1 MPRMRNQ
8 ADRPRPSGIRS
19 FPVLRAPAALLALLL
34 PLLAAGCLGLP
45 NPLTRVDA
53 PSFLLLDV
61 RPIPSGNL
69 EQRLELELL
78 VQNGNN
84 FDMVLD
90 GMRLELEINEQR
102 VAQAV
107 SNQAV
112 SIGRLGETRVTIQ
125 ASITLLDVA
134 RSLLTLGRR
143 ERNGPLKYRLAGDVF
158 VAEPRSTRVSFD
170 DVGEVLPGA
179 SATAR

>member
-1 MPRMRNQ
+1 MARMRDQ
-8 ADRPRPSGIRS
+8 THRTRTSGTRIRRL
-19 FPVLRAPAALLALLL
+19 PTVPATLLALLL
-34 PLLAAGCLGLP
+34 PLLTAGCLGLP

-53 PSFLLLDV
+53 PSLLLLDV
-61 RPIPSGNL
+61 RPIPGGNL
-69 EQRLELELL
+69 EQRLELDLL
-78 VQNGNN
+78 VQNRNN
-84 FDMVLD
+84 FDVVLD
-90 GMRLELEINEQR
+90 GMRLELEINGQR

-107 SNQAV
+107 NNQAV

-143 ERNGPLKYRLAGDVF
+143 ERNGSLTYRVAGDVF

-170 DVGEVLPGA
+170 NSGEVLPGT
-179 SATAR
+179 SATAQ

>member
-1 MPRMRNQ
+1 MARMRN
-8 ADRPRPSGIRS
+8 RPLPSG
-19 FPVLRAPAALLALLL
+19 APTRPLWTAASRLAPLLALLL
-34 PLLAAGCLGLP
+34 TAGCLGLP

-53 PSFLLLDV
+53 PSFLLRDV
-61 RPIPSGNL
+61 RPIQSSNL
-69 EQRLELELL
+69 EQRLELDLL
-78 VQNGNN
+78 VQNPNN

-90 GMRLELEINEQR
+90 GLRLELEMNDQR

-125 ASITLLDVA
+125 ASVTLLDVA

-143 ERNGPLKYRLAGDVF
+143 ERNGALTYRVAGDVF

-170 DVGEVLPGA
+170 DKGEVLPGA
-179 SATAR
+179 SATAK